1 MSRARLETLTGYRGV
16 AALAIVVFHA
26 AIAFAPGS
34 NLVHLTRTFP
44 AAVSFFF
51 VLSGFVLTWS
61 WTGSS
66 LSRFWRDRSAR
77 ILPVYVLAWVLA
89 VAGLAWLR
97 WTPSQTEMLTSLLL
111 LQAWVPGDHFAVAV
125 NVPAWS
131 LSCEL
136 AFYAALPFVA
146 PRLLAAPERQLRRAG
161 VATGGW
167 TVVAALLVLWLP
179 LLWWP
184 PVRAPEF
191 LAGVLLAVWMRRG
204 WRPGPRTRMIGV
216 VATMVFVALT
226 VSPLGVA
233 QAVLPPLAVPAC
245 LWLIATTAQRDL
257 ARAPADRSK
266 LTSVLRPLGQWSY
279 PLYLTH
285 WVVVVLIS
293 RFLLGPWWI
302 PLAVLASVAVA
313 AAVHLMVEAPAQV
326 AWRSP
331 RIARDVDLPT
341 PLPSVEAS
349 GP

>member
-1 MSRARLETLTGYRGV
+1 
-16 AALAIVVFHA
+16 
-26 AIAFAPGS
+26 
-34 NLVHLTRTFP
+34 
-44 AAVSFFF
+44 
-51 VLSGFVLTWS
+51 
-61 WTGSS
+61 
-66 LSRFWRDRSAR
+66 
-77 ILPVYVLAWVLA
+77 
-89 VAGLAWLR
+89 
-97 WTPSQTEMLTSLLL
+97 
-111 LQAWVPGDHFAVAV
+111 
-125 NVPAWS
+125 

-146 PRLLAAPERQLRRAG
+146 PRLLAAPERQLRRTG
-161 VATGGW
+161 VATGFW
-167 TVVAALLVLWLP
+167 TVVAALLALWLP
-179 LLWWP
+179 LVWWP

-257 ARAPADRSK
+257 AREPSDRSTF
-266 LTSVLRPLGQWSY
+266 TSVLRPLGQWSY

-285 WVVVVLIS
+285 WIVVVVIS
-293 RFLLGPWWI
+293 RFLLGPWGI

-313 AAVHLMVEAPAQV
+313 AAVHFIVEAPAQV

-331 RIARDVDLPT
+331 RVPRDVDLPT
-341 PLPSVEAS
+341 PLPSVDAG